1 MQRHLAALEP
11 DLVETTG
18 TGLLTL
24 VAAAGGLA
32 PARTHAATDTVRGAL
47 AALSGLQSI
56 QTHVCNSFDH
66 SARTKK
72 ATLVIIPRTAGV
84 SSSSRVW

>member
-47 AALSGLQSI
+47 AALRVFKRMSVIPSI
-56 QTHVCNSFDH
+56 IRH
-66 SARTKK
+66 ALRRR
-72 ATLVIIPRTAGV
+72 P
-84 SSSSRVW
+84 W